1 MLKIPEIKKQE
12 GAISLF
18 VLLSLLF
25 FLVVVTSVAVSTKNK
40 STRIDAQIAKIKEAY
55 EKNVGNE
62 EQIYHKKMNSQ
73 L

>member
-25 FLVVVTSVAVSTKNK
+25 FLVVVTSVAV
-40 STRIDAQIAKIKEAY
+40 IKVQELM
-55 EKNVGNE
+55 
-62 EQIYHKKMNSQ
+62 HK
-73 L
+73 

>member
-25 FLVVVTSVAVSTKNK
+25 FLVVVTSVALHLMQTVEQELCLHKILCMEHLKN
-40 STRIDAQIAKIKEAY
+40 
-55 EKNVGNE
+55 
-62 EQIYHKKMNSQ
+62 
-73 L
+73 